1 MYYSEDTILSLAKQG
16 LSTLSYLHS
25 ESIIHNTLSLS
36 SFSIDEKLKMVFTPS
51 SDKPDKVPYLAP
63 EGEFSKKS
71 DIWAFGC
78 ILYDLCTLQQIK
90 PADSE
95 DDTYSEF
102 DSESMQKEGGDKSSE
117 ILSID

>member
-1 MYYSEDTILSLAKQG
+1 MYYSEETILSLAKQG

-36 SFSIDEKLKMVFTPS
+36 SFSIDEKLKMVFSPS
-51 SDKPDKVPYLAP
+51 EKPDKVPYLAP
-63 EGEFSKKS
+63 EEVFSKKS

-102 DSESMQKEGGDKSSE
+102 DSESMQKEGGDKSSSNN
-117 ILSID
+117 SID